1 MTAPLVTVLMATRNG
16 ARYLGEQLDSLERQS
31 HGNWRLRVS
40 DDGSDDG
47 TWAMLEAFQ
56 ARIGAGRVTLAHGP
70 QRGVAANF
78 LSLIAA
84 VGPEAA
90 AVALSDQ
97 DDVWLPEKLSRGMAA
112 MAGRGGPVL
121 YCARTRLVGHD
132 LQERGLSAAW
142 TRPFGFANALVQN
155 VAAGNTILLNRAAID
170 LAQAAIRRMP
180 PAVAEEVVLHDWW
193 LYQMVSGAGGVV
205 LHDAE
210 PVLLY
215 RQHGGNLIGG
225 NQGPMAKLRRLA
237 MVLAG
242 TFRDW
247 NRRNIAALTAAGD
260 LLHPKAQAEL
270 ALFAALRQ
278 AGPAGRL
285 RGLRR
290 SGLYRQTRAGQA
302 ALWVSALI
310 GRI

>member
-1 MTAPLVTVLMATRNG
+1 MSAPLVTVAMATRNG

-31 HGNWRLRVS
+31 HGNWRLMVS

-56 ARIGAGRVTLAHGP
+56 ARIGAGRVTLGQGP
-70 QRGVAANF
+70 RRGVAANF

-84 VGPEAA
+84 VGPGSA
-90 AVALSDQ
+90 AVALADQ
-97 DDVWLPEKLSRGMAA
+97 DDVWLPEKLARGLAA
-112 MAGRGGPVL
+112 LAGLKGPVL
-121 YCARTRLVGHD
+121 YCARTRIVGPA

-180 PAVAEEVVLHDWW
+180 AAVVEQVVLHDWW
-193 LYQMVSGAGGVV
+193 LYQVISGAGGVV

-215 RQHGGNLIGG
+215 RQHGQNLIGG
-225 NQGPMAKLRRLA
+225 NQGPMAKARRLA

-247 NRRNIAALTAAGD
+247 NGRNIAALSAAGD
-260 LLHPKAQAEL
+260 LLGPQARAEL
-270 ALFAALRQ
+270 ARFAALRQ
-278 AGPAGRL
+278 AGLAGRL
-285 RGLRR
+285 RGLAR

-302 ALWVSALI
+302 ALWVSALL

>member
-1 MTAPLVTVLMATRNG
+1 MSAPLVTVAMATRNG

-31 HGNWRLRVS
+31 HGNWRLMVS

-56 ARIGAGRVTLAHGP
+56 ARIGAGRVTLGQGP
-70 QRGVAANF
+70 RRGVAANF

-84 VGPEAA
+84 VGPGSA
-90 AVALSDQ
+90 AVALADQ
-97 DDVWLPEKLSRGMAA
+97 DDVWLPEKLARGLAA
-112 MAGRGGPVL
+112 LAGLEGPVL
-121 YCARTRLVGHD
+121 YCARTRIVGPA

-180 PAVAEEVVLHDWW
+180 AAVVEQVVLHDWW
-193 LYQMVSGAGGVV
+193 LYQVISGAGGVV

-215 RQHGGNLIGG
+215 RQHGQNLIGG
-225 NQGPMAKLRRLA
+225 NQGPMAKARRLA

-247 NRRNIAALTAAGD
+247 NGRNIAALSAAGD
-260 LLHPKAQAEL
+260 LLGPQARAEL
-270 ALFAALRQ
+270 ARFAALRQ
-278 AGPAGRL
+278 AGLAGRL
-285 RGLRR
+285 RGLAR

-302 ALWVSALI
+302 ALWVSALL